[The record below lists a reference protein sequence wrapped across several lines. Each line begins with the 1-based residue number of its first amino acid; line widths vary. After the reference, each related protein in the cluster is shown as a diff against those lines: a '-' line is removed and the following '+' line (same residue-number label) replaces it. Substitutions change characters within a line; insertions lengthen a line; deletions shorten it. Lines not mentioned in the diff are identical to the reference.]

1 MKQRKFHRFLAFI
14 TILLATISLS
24 ACSTGVKQPGNGAPH
39 KSEATAAQ
47 EQLDYLSQLNY
58 RSGSNPIVQVN
69 HGKSK
74 LLMKDWTGN
83 YVVYSK
89 LDAYNRTSTAN
100 LACLEQRNLA
110 NDSLR
115 VRQTVRPT
123 GWHQKFNKDHQPILN
138 RGHLIAYSLS
148 KGINS
153 KGNYDPNDISGDQN
167 NPRNL
172 FTQTAFSNQKLQT
185 IYENKVR
192 KALEQGAKVVYQVQ
206 PVFQGRDM
214 MAKGV
219 WMQAIGSNG
228 LNFNVFI
235 YNVQPGYRF
244 NYADGTSIM
253 DPMMKVPV
261 PKEID

>member
-1 MKQRKFHRFLAFI
+1 MIKI
-14 TILLATISLS
+14 ILVI
-24 ACSTGVKQPGNGAPH
+24 
-39 KSEATAAQ
+39 
-47 EQLDYLSQLNY
+47 YL
-58 RSGSNPIVQVN
+58 P
-69 HGKSK
+69 
-74 LLMKDWTGN
+74 
-83 YVVYSK
+83 
-89 LDAYNRTSTAN
+89 
-100 LACLEQRNLA
+100 
-110 NDSLR
+110 
-115 VRQTVRPT
+115 
-123 GWHQKFNKDHQPILN
+123 
-138 RGHLIAYSLS
+138 
-148 KGINS
+148 
-153 KGNYDPNDISGDQN
+153 
-167 NPRNL
+167 
-172 FTQTAFSNQKLQT
+172 QTAFSNQKLQT

-235 YNVQPGYRF
+235 YNVQSGYRF